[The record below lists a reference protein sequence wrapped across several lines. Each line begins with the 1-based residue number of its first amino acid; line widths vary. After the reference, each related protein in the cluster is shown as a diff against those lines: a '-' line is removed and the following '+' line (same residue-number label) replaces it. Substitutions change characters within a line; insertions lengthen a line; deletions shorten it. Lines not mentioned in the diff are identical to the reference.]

1 LSVEAALPIFG
12 GMSEPARPAAD
23 LFDQPPLRQPAAKIG
38 HVGAIAP
45 LTRTRVVDE
54 QGRHVGLRWWTA
66 GVALPAATAVG
77 LVSHFPIWAV
87 AALALF
93 VGARNLWP
101 LPPLARRA
109 WATAAV
115 SFFFAQATSIFVTP
129 FTWPMRFGFCA
140 VLLIGLMLTRV
151 NGGE

>member
-45 LTRTRVVDE
+45 LTRTR
-54 QGRHVGLRWWTA
+54 
-66 GVALPAATAVG
+66 
-77 LVSHFPIWAV
+77 HFPIWAV

-115 SFFFAQATSIFVTP
+115 SFFFAQATSIFVPP